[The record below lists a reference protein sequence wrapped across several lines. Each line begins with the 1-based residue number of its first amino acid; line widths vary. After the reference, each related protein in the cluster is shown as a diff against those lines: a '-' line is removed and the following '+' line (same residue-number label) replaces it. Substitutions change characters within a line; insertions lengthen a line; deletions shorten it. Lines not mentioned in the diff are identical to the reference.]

1 MNIPQTGEIFEILS
15 KGQFIS
21 SNSADHNL
29 RKLYDIIND
38 ENNFDE
44 LCDYFHAINFI
55 LERADEYFFFSKSEI
70 KAELDRKIEI
80 AYKWIDILDFLK
92 AYDNSFCSNFR
103 FDYSHM
109 AGQIGRDVNL
119 KDKLEGLRKYTGEGS
134 YLERIKNLVGLLVK
148 EGFVELE
155 NEITNQYKV
164 VASFGYMERLVNSI
178 NIPNELQNEI
188 PQ

>member
-44 LCDYFHAINFI
+44 LCDYFQAINFI
-55 LERADEYFFFSKSEI
+55 LERGDEYFFFSKSEI

-92 AYDNSFCSNFR
+92 AYDNSFGSNFR
-103 FDYSHM
+103 FY
-109 AGQIGRDVNL
+109 
-119 KDKLEGLRKYTGEGS
+119 Y
-134 YLERIKNLVGLLVK
+134 
-148 EGFVELE
+148 
-155 NEITNQYKV
+155 
-164 VASFGYMERLVNSI
+164 
-178 NIPNELQNEI
+178 
-188 PQ
+188 